1 MDSLSG
7 QEIRA
12 CESGKMENENK
23 GMRNDKIKSRGS
35 LGGEETH
42 ELRKNRIQYKKS
54 YGSRRMRLKGAS

>member
-23 GMRNDKIKSRGS
+23 GMRNDK
-35 LGGEETH
+35 GEMI
-42 ELRKNRIQYKKS
+42 R
-54 YGSRRMRLKGAS
+54 